1 MKISLVGCSNEGRTV
16 GDGPVARVTYLPRSS
31 SVRPSVRS
39 LLCLVG
45 RERRPVGIILLIVL
59 ESNSGER
66 SMRVAMSLR
75 RARDAV
81 ALLVRVFRY
90 IRRCFLLSPAGAFF
104 PASGAADR

>member
-1 MKISLVGCSNEGRTV
+1 MGR
-16 GDGPVARVTYLPRSS
+16 PVARVTYLCDGR
-31 SVRPSVRS
+31 RPSGRCCVLS
-39 LLCLVG
+39 VG
-45 RERRPVGIILLIVL
+45 ARPVGIILLIVL